1 MVTTTERGDH
11 RLTAVEG
18 MVRTDGAGESSL
30 PFSTVDDT
38 LRAQCGLMF
47 HDQRTED
54 ARRADPEGLKRPAR
68 MVLAGFMDEFPNSG
82 PRFPSKETARLGGA
96 MCERDIRHLVE
107 PDPDGEVVAIDVDWG
122 EWAAARDEAG
132 ALYGRRES
140 RPGAVNILHK
150 RIEGT

>member
-11 RLTAVEG
+11 RPTNVEE
-18 MVRTDGAGESSL
+18 VVHTDGTGGSSL
-30 PFSTVDDT
+30 PFPTPDET
-38 LRAQCGLMF
+38 LRTQCRLML

-54 ARRADPEGLKRPAR
+54 ARQADPEGLKRAAR

-82 PRFPSKETARLGGA
+82 PRLPSKETARLGGE
-96 MCERDIRHLVE
+96 MYERDTRHLVD
-107 PDPDGEVVAIDVDWG
+107 PDPDGEIAAIDVDWG

-132 ALYGRRES
+132 ALYGLRES
-140 RPGAVNILHK
+140 RPGAVNILHE